1 MKISSLIL
9 CICCFITTL
18 SFAQKAK
25 KKVHKR
31 VKKVK
36 VIANVKPQPAIQ
48 ENTASSS
55 TTQGICGTIVWKSGN
70 MMPSPDKVILPPKPI
85 ERELLVYELTNIAQA
100 TLQNGF
106 YKAIASTL
114 IKTVKSDSQGKFC
127 VDLPEGSY
135 SLLVR
140 EGDKGLYANSFDD
153 KGNIL
158 PVQVGKDK
166 VSIIVFTVDYQAV
179 Y

>member
-9 CICCFITTL
+9 CICCFMTTL

-25 KKVHKR
+25 KKVHKK

-36 VIANVKPQPAIQ
+36 IVAKAKPQPAVE

-70 MMPSPDKVILPPKPI
+70 MMPSPDRPIPPPKPI

-100 TLQNGF
+100 TLQDGF
-106 YKAIASTL
+106 YTAIASTL
-114 IKTVKSDSQGKFC
+114 IKTVKSDVQGRFC

-140 EGDKGLYANSFDD
+140 EGEKGLFANSFDD

-158 PVQVGKDK
+158 PVTVGKDK